1 MLVIFSDMR
10 HHTKSL
16 DLETPAAIP
25 VRFALS
31 KVETSHLVVDLKG
44 VDVDVLG
51 VDGAGKQFAYWDTLR
66 NFWSEY
72 FKKTGANLR
81 EYSMLRDVPVLAR
94 Y

>member
-1 MLVIFSDMR
+1 MR